1 MNDHLVSRSG
11 GRQAIEDP
19 GILRS
24 KARAAAVSVVS
35 NSLLVVF
42 KLIVGIMSGSIS
54 IISEAAHS
62 ASDLTAAFIA
72 FFSVRAASRP
82 ADLRHPYGHEKV
94 ENVSGIIE
102 ALLIFAAAVVIVLEG
117 IQKLI
122 HGVHLDHVWL
132 AIGVMAVSA
141 VANLAVSQVVLY
153 PVARRTE
160 SAALEADA
168 AHLRTDVYTSVGV
181 AIGLLIV
188 KLTGVSWID
197 PVAAIAVAVLIL
209 YTAYRL
215 IVFSGRVLL
224 DEALPES
231 ELEMIRAC
239 VKEHRGDLI
248 VGYHRLRARRAGSR
262 RHIDLHI
269 EVDERMSVREAHDV
283 AEHIESDIRRCLPNV
298 DVLVHVEPA
307 PSKNEDDS

>member
-1 MNDHLVSRSG
+1 MDGPVISGSSRRTPAEG
-11 GRQAIEDP
+11 AAA
-19 GILRS
+19 LKS
-24 KARAAAVSVVS
+24 KTRAAAVSIAA
-35 NSLLVVF
+35 NALLLVF
-42 KLIVGIMSGSIS
+42 KLIVGLLSGSIS
-54 IISEAAHS
+54 IVSEAAHS
-62 ASDLTAAFIA
+62 AADLIAAFIA
-72 FFSVRAASRP
+72 FVSVRAAARP
-82 ADLRHPYGHEKV
+82 ADPRHQYGHEKV
-94 ENVSGIIE
+94 ENVSGIVE
-102 ALLIFAAAVVIVLEG
+102 ALLIFAAAVLIIFEG
-117 IQKLI
+117 AQKLI
-122 HGVHLDHVWL
+122 HGVHIDHLWL
-132 AIGVMAVSA
+132 AIGVMGVSTVVNIL
-141 VANLAVSQVVLY
+141 VAEGLLY

-168 AHLRTDVYTSVGV
+168 AHHRTDVWTSAGV
-181 AIGLLIV
+181 VVGLLIV
-188 KLTGVSWID
+188 KFTGLMWVD
-197 PVAAIAVAVLIL
+197 PVVAMLVALLIL

-283 AEHIESDIRRCLPNV
+283 AEHIETDIRRCLPNV

-307 PSKNEDDS
+307 SSTHEDGS

>member
-1 MNDHLVSRSG
+1 MTDSVVGGNG
-11 GRQAIEDP
+11 GRPAVEDTAL
-19 GILRS
+19 LRS
-24 KARAAAVSVVS
+24 KSRAAAVSVVS
-35 NSLLVVF
+35 NSLLVLF
-42 KLIVGIMSGSIS
+42 KLVVGVFSGSIS

-82 ADLRHPYGHEKV
+82 ADPRHPYGHEKV
-94 ENVSGIIE
+94 ENVSGIVE
-102 ALLIFAAAVVIVLEG
+102 ALLIFAAAVVIVFEG

-122 HGVHLDHVWL
+122 NGVHLDHVWL

-141 VANLAVSQVVLY
+141 VANLMVSQFVLY

-181 AIGLLIV
+181 AVGLFIV
-188 KLTGVSWID
+188 KLTGVNWID

-215 IVFSGRVLL
+215 IVTSGRVLL
-224 DEALPES
+224 DETLPES
-231 ELEMIRAC
+231 ELEIIRGC

-262 RHIDLHI
+262 RHIDLSI
-269 EVDERMSVREAHDV
+269 QVDERMSVLEAHDV
-283 AEHIESDIRRCLPNV
+283 AEHITADIRRCLPNV

-307 PSKNEDDS
+307 ASGHEDGS

>member
-1 MNDHLVSRSG
+1 MSEPVTSSRSG
-11 GRQAIEDP
+11 QPTTEDA

-24 KARAAAVSVVS
+24 KTRAAAVSVVS

-42 KLIVGIMSGSIS
+42 KLVVGIMSGSIS

-82 ADLRHPYGHEKV
+82 ADPRHPYGHEKV
-94 ENVSGIIE
+94 ENVSGIVE
-102 ALLIFAAAVVIVLEG
+102 ALLIFAAAVVIVFEG

-141 VANLAVSQVVLY
+141 VANLFVSQGVLY

-181 AIGLLIV
+181 AVGLLIV

-197 PVAAIAVAVLIL
+197 PAAAIAVAVLIL

-224 DEALPES
+224 DETLPES

-269 EVDERMSVREAHDV
+269 DVDERMSVREAHDV
-283 AEHIESDIRRCLPNV
+283 AEHITSDIRRCLPNV

-307 PSKNEDDS
+307 SSKHEDGS

>member
-1 MNDHLVSRSG
+1 MDEPVISGSSRRTPTEGAS
-11 GRQAIEDP
+11 A
-19 GILRS
+19 LKS
-24 KARAAAVSVVS
+24 KTRAAAVSVVS

-62 ASDLTAAFIA
+62 ASDLTAAVIA

-82 ADLRHPYGHEKV
+82 ADPRHPYGHEKV

-102 ALLIFAAAVVIVLEG
+102 ALLIFAAAVVIVFEG

-132 AIGVMAVSA
+132 AIGVMVVSA
-141 VANLAVSQVVLY
+141 VANLAVSQGVLY

-197 PVAAIAVAVLIL
+197 PVAAIAVAMLIL

-283 AEHIESDIRRCLPNV
+283 AEHIETDIRRCLPNV

-307 PSKNEDDS
+307 SSKHEDGS

>member
-1 MNDHLVSRSG
+1 MDEPVISGSSR
-11 GRQAIEDP
+11 RTPTEDVR
-19 GILRS
+19 ILRS
-24 KARAAAVSVVS
+24 KTRAAAVSVVS

-72 FFSVRAASRP
+72 LFSVRAASRP
-82 ADLRHPYGHEKV
+82 ADPRHPYGHEKV

-102 ALLIFAAAVVIVLEG
+102 ALLIFAAAVVIVFEG

-141 VANLAVSQVVLY
+141 VANLFVSQGVLY

-181 AIGLLIV
+181 AVGLLIV

-197 PVAAIAVAVLIL
+197 PVAAIAVAMLIL

-283 AEHIESDIRRCLPNV
+283 AEHIETDIRRCLPNV

-307 PSKNEDDS
+307 SSKHEDGS